1 MSRPLAA
8 PAALEHA
15 ALPWLQ
21 AATVASLLPHAGQLP
36 LWLSLGCTAVLAWSL
51 TQALRLGRLPPRWLL
66 LLLVGI
72 GATGIAIEYRSL
84 FGRDPGIAI
93 LVAMATLKLLEL
105 RSRRDAMVLLTL
117 CCFLLLTH
125 FFHSQ
130 SIPTAAWLLAALW
143 LIIAALLRL
152 QTSVLA
158 PRPLLREAAR
168 LGLQA
173 IPLGLLLFLL
183 FPRISG
189 PLWGLPPDAQ
199 RARSGLAE
207 QVEPGSIADLALSGE
222 IAFRV
227 RFDQVPPHRR
237 LLYWRGPVLEQLQG
251 NAWRPLPTRREPPRI
266 EAISPALS
274 YESTLEPSRQHWL
287 LALDAPGAWPVAAE
301 LTANLSLRSREPL
314 HERQRVRLAAHL
326 DYRYNRDATAAEL
339 QRNLRLP
346 GGSNPRSQA
355 LGRQWQEDIAT
366 PRERVAQALQLFAQ
380 APFSYTLQPPP
391 LGQNAIDDFLFTT
404 RRGFC
409 EHYAAAFALLM
420 RAAGVPARVV
430 SGYQGG
436 ELNPVDGY
444 LEVRQSDAHAW
455 AEVWLNGRWQSFDPT
470 ALIAPQRIDQGMQEL
485 IENDQQIFGSESANA
500 WKYQQFALLKNLR
513 IWSDYASYQWQRNVI
528 GYDSEAQKQWLS
540 RLGLHS
546 LYSTVLVLCFGGAAL
561 ALFYFLILKLRAR
574 QRLPLVQR
582 LIMNFSKRLPRV
594 WQKQQSETFEQWMRR
609 LMQYCPEMQQSLFQ
623 RLIQH
628 YQKIVFMEQRDS
640 DDIVQLKKMLKDCTI
655 VLRQVRKT
663 LSEK

>member
-36 LWLSLGCTAVLAWSL
+36 LWLSLGCAAVLAWSL

-152 QTSVLA
+152 QTSILA

-173 IPLGLLLFLL
+173 IPLGLLLFIL

-189 PLWGLPPDAQ
+189 PLWGLPQDAQ

-227 RFDQVPPHRR
+227 RFDQAPPHRR

-266 EAISPALS
+266 EAISPALG

-326 DYRYNRDATAAEL
+326 DYRYNRDATPTEL

-436 ELNPVDGY
+436 ELNPIDGY

-455 AEVWLNGRWQSFDPT
+455 AEVWLAGEGWRRVDPT
-470 ALIAPQRIDQGMQEL
+470 AAIAPERIEL
-485 IENDQQIFGSESANA
+485 GLVAALPVGEPLPLLTALRADWLLALRHRWDAANNA
-500 WKYQQFALLKNLR
+500 WNQHFLGYNAERQRQWLAALGVAADDWQRWALLLAGGGGLLLAGLAARLLWQRPRRDPLRREWERALR
-513 IWSDYASYQWQRNVI
+513 ILARHQVN
-528 GYDSEAQKQWLS
+528 
-540 RLGLHS
+540 
-546 LYSTVLVLCFGGAAL
+546 CPPGAAPL
-561 ALFYFLILKLRAR
+561 ALLARVDELAPALAPAFARVVEIYLAARYGPPAPPPVAEAAARELRAA
-574 QRLPLVQR
+574 VA
-582 LIMNFSKRLPRV
+582 
-594 WQKQQSETFEQWMRR
+594 
-609 LMQYCPEMQQSLFQ
+609 
-623 RLIQH
+623 
-628 YQKIVFMEQRDS
+628 
-640 DDIVQLKKMLKDCTI
+640 QLAKGN
-655 VLRQVRKT
+655 RF
-663 LSEK
+663 